1 MLEVA
6 SQRPAV
12 DPDGV
17 TQWLGG
23 RAMHGGQMLH
33 QGVRRYGGAHFVEL
47 AARGVRVERYW
58 RPRYVGER
66 EVTHEEASDLLRDA
80 LRTAIRRQ
88 VHAGERVGTLFS
100 GGVDSTVVAA
110 GIARWCAD
118 LDVENT
124 GYTLVIPDDEWADES
139 AYVDAGARELGLPGA
154 RIIPS
159 GDGALW
165 HALWHQEAFALPLV
179 TPGTVL
185 EWGLVRKA
193 AEDGAVAL
201 LDGQGGDEVFG
212 HSPYLLADLVRR
224 GRWAAAWRLLHESPY
239 AGPQPAEWQMRWM
252 LRSYAFRGNT
262 PRWYDLAR
270 PDEKEIESTCLRKDL
285 AVRHRDRTDPFPWK
299 RSGGPRWWGYQASLM
314 TELRDVYWLPDLLRR
329 RGRLEGIETRHP
341 LLDVDLAETA
351 LRLPPR
357 FAFDP
362 ELDRALLR
370 ETLRGVLPEAVR
382 TRRRKSNFSGA
393 NHRWIRRV
401 VPALRE
407 LVLAGDAEIRPYV
420 DRDAVNALLNEV
432 PGDRAPGFDTW
443 GPAVWTLASAEMWL
457 RAETGRGDEIRAIVA
472 STPAP
477 SDVHIASP
485 WRPRPAAA

>member
-1 MLEVA
+1 
-6 SQRPAV
+6 
-12 DPDGV
+12 
-17 TQWLGG
+17 
-23 RAMHGGQMLH
+23 
-33 QGVRRYGGAHFVEL
+33 
-47 AARGVRVERYW
+47 
-58 RPRYVGER
+58 
-66 EVTHEEASDLLRDA
+66 
-80 LRTAIRRQ
+80 
-88 VHAGERVGTLFS
+88 
-100 GGVDSTVVAA
+100 
-110 GIARWCAD
+110 
-118 LDVENT
+118 
-124 GYTLVIPDDEWADES
+124 
-139 AYVDAGARELGLPGA
+139 
-154 RIIPS
+154 
-159 GDGALW
+159 
-165 HALWHQEAFALPLV
+165 
-179 TPGTVL
+179 
-185 EWGLVRKA
+185 
-193 AEDGAVAL
+193 
-201 LDGQGGDEVFG
+201 
-212 HSPYLLADLVRR
+212 
-224 GRWAAAWRLLHESPY
+224 
-239 AGPQPAEWQMRWM
+239 
-252 LRSYAFRGNT
+252 
-262 PRWYDLAR
+262 
-270 PDEKEIESTCLRKDL
+270 
-285 AVRHRDRTDPFPWK
+285 
-299 RSGGPRWWGYQASLM
+299 M